1 MLGACLWS
9 LARIGDMRDTQHM
22 QGETTVSLLIIF
34 TLGYLLGGVSALFIL
49 GLAIAARQGDQ
60 GNATPP
66 PVEKRV

>member
-9 LARIGDMRDTQHM
+9 LARIGRVHDTQHT
-22 QGETTVSLLIIF
+22 QGEPTVSFLIIF

-49 GLAIAARQGDQ
+49 GLAVAARQGDQ
-60 GNATPP
+60 GQATPP